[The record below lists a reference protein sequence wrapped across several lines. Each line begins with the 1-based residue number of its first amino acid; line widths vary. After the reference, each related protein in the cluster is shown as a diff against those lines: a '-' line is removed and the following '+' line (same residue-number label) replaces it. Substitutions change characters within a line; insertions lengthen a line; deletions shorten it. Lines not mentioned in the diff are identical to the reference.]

1 MRTKT
6 SRLLAGGGAVAL
18 SLLALPG
25 CATARN
31 DLSRPIVGAP
41 VNVPDHF
48 MVVMSGVARVEEP
61 GPGEGCKSP
70 LADPR
75 GKTVRTILTLRR
87 SADGKGDYMVDTTG
101 EESLGID
108 GKVYG
113 LTSRQL
119 LRIDCATGKALG
131 IVDQ

>member
-1 MRTKT
+1 MT
-6 SRLLAGGGAVAL
+6 
-18 SLLALPG
+18 
-25 CATARN
+25 
-31 DLSRPIVGAP
+31 RPIVGPP

-48 MVVMSGVARVEEP
+48 MVVVSGVARVEEP
-61 GPGEGCKSP
+61 KAGEGCKNP

-75 GKTVRTILTLRR
+75 GKTIRTTLSLRR
-87 SADGKGDYMVDTTG
+87 SADGIGDYAVETMGD
-101 EESLGID
+101 ESLGVD

>member
-25 CATARN
+25 CATGRN
-31 DLSRPIVGAP
+31 DMTRPIVGPP

-48 MVVMSGVARVEEP
+48 MVVVSGVARVEEP
-61 GPGEGCKSP
+61 KAGEGCKNP

-75 GKTVRTILTLRR
+75 GKTIRTTLSLRR
-87 SADGKGDYMVDTTG
+87 SADGIGDYAVETMGD
-101 EESLGID
+101 ESLGVD